1 MRAVGRVLTVTE
13 LIEELGTSH
22 LPATAPVTVAT
33 DENSEPYDAV
43 AVIAENGRLV
53 IELVDPFAADRE
65 DLTAL
70 LAYVED
76 LSNNTTATGKPTA
89 EAKRAKAVLDGLNL
103 GDDSA

>member
-22 LPATAPVTVAT
+22 LPAMAHVVVAIGEGSEPADAVSVTVE
-33 DENSEPYDAV
+33 D
-43 AVIAENGRLV
+43 GRLV

-76 LSNNTTATGKPTA
+76 LSNNTTAGGKPTA

>member
-1 MRAVGRVLTVTE
+1 MRAAGRVLTVTE
-13 LIEELGTSH
+13 LIEELGMSH

-43 AVIAENGRLV
+43 AVTVEGGRLV

-65 DLTAL
+65 DLAAL

-76 LSNNTTATGKPTA
+76 LSTNTTSKGHPTA

>member
-1 MRAVGRVLTVTE
+1 MRATGRVLTVTE
-13 LIEELGTSH
+13 LIEELGMSH
-22 LPATAPVTVAT
+22 LPATAPVAVAI
-33 DENSEPYDAV
+33 DESSEPDDAV
-43 AVIAENGRLV
+43 AVTVEGGRLV
-53 IELVDPFAADRE
+53 IEISDPFADDRE

-76 LSNNTTATGKPTA
+76 LSNNTTAGGKPTA